1 MKGRV
6 PVAVVLMAVGGAEE
20 GEGEEGEEEGE
31 AKEQAKRNKS
41 SGINSK

>member
-1 MKGRV
+1 
-6 PVAVVLMAVGGAEE
+6 MAVGGAEE
-20 GEGEEGEEEGE
+20 GEEEE

>member
-6 PVAVVLMAVGGAEE
+6 PVAVVLMAVRGAEE
-20 GEGEEGEEEGE
+20 GEEEE

>member
-20 GEGEEGEEEGE
+20 GEEEEGEEEE